1 METKGLLFEAPKLY
15 HIILGR
21 VKHFQITLQ
30 KICYKIFVDN
40 KKFRRIINSM
50 NRQTQFYVDMQTD
63 KVWESISE
71 SYPKLIRFNPP
82 KIKLCNRL
90 YRTAGKCYQEENL
103 IHLANKFFVNNSAEM
118 FRVILPHEIAH
129 QADFVLFGESEKK
142 CGHGIQW
149 EKIMLQLGLP
159 VNKYHSMTL

>member
-1 METKGLLFEAPKLY
+1 LRRQFY
-15 HIILGR
+15 HIKLGR
-21 VKHFQITLQ
+21 VKDFLIPLQ

-40 KKFRRIINSM
+40 KKFRRIIYSM
-50 NRQTQFYVDMQTD
+50 NRQRQFYVDSQTN
-63 KVWESISE
+63 KIWETLSE
-71 SYPKLIRFNPP
+71 SYPRLIRFNPP

-118 FRVILPHEIAH
+118 FRTILPHEIAH

-142 CGHGIQW
+142 CGHGLQW
-149 EKIMLQLGLP
+149 QKIMVQLGLP
-159 VNKYHSMTL
+159 ANKYHSMTL